1 MSKKDLAIGKAST
14 GSREEKN
21 ASPRGGRVVA
31 TRFSTSN
38 NKSAPD
44 QQRHPAWSKT
54 KKICF
59 FFVLQRRSETSRTH
73 IRFIRYPRIRATCF
87 PWSCRCA
94 SREVTA
100 RVKGCG
106 PIWHSSAAEQQLSVE
121 QPTTFATTWSA
132 SAVTANFSFT
142 VFFSLSLI
150 GFFFCVNENSKKRKK
165 KERENAPQNNTAS
178 RIHVQ
183 SIINF
188 ITSEYSHQKA
198 NPMNTQ

>member
-1 MSKKDLAIGKAST
+1 MSKKDLAVGKAST

-21 ASPRGGRVVA
+21 ASPRGGRGVA

-44 QQRHPAWSKT
+44 QKRHPAWSK
-54 KKICF
+54 KKKKDGRFLVFERARETRRTQIGTRLGAKKKKKTCF

-73 IRFIRYPRIRATCF
+73 IRFIRYPRIWATCF

-94 SREVTA
+94 SREATA
-100 RVKGCG
+100 RVRGCG

-132 SAVTANFSFT
+132 SAVTATFSFT
-142 VFFSLSLI
+142 VFFFPYPL
-150 GFFFCVNENSKKRKK
+150 
-165 KERENAPQNNTAS
+165 
-178 RIHVQ
+178 
-183 SIINF
+183 
-188 ITSEYSHQKA
+188 
-198 NPMNTQ
+198 